1 MNTFHLPA
9 EDWAWMRRRLR
20 STGGIMLL
28 LLGLGVATQFRSPA
42 PNEPGANNTLQP
54 STIGVGNAPPTEKP
68 GGRSVPPS
76 GWRRTS
82 RGWEH
87 VASWPASG
95 HRSDRPSLGER
106 VRALE
111 ASEPVWVR
119 HAFRRLRATPPLM
132 VAFIQVVAIGLIC
145 QLGRRGQHSPPAHVP
160 DPDPADRRVAAQVH
174 GGTRRHDSYDRHIR
188 CVPHRLSGPKL
199 LRDQSEN

>member
-20 STGGIMLL
+20 STGGVLLL
-28 LLGLGVATQFRSPA
+28 LLGLGAALQLRSPA
-42 PNEPGANNTLQP
+42 PNEPGANNALQP
-54 STIGVGNAPPTEKP
+54 STIVVGDTPPTAKP

-111 ASEPVWVR
+111 ASEPVFVR
-119 HAFRRLRATPPLM
+119 QTFRRLRATPPLM
-132 VAFIQVVAIGLIC
+132 VAFIQVVAIGVIC
-145 QLGRRGQHSPPAHVP
+145 QLGRRGKSSPPAHAP
-160 DPDPADRRVAAQVH
+160 TPAPAEHRVAVHVH
-174 GGTRRHDSYDRHIR
+174 G
-188 CVPHRLSGPKL
+188 
-199 LRDQSEN
+199 